1 MNKAIIATIVLAVLV
16 FVGYLLFG
24 PQRTPVTETPTG
36 AQPAAERPAAQDSA
50 AGAPEVSGQTA
61 GREVLVTYTDEGFS
75 PNPVTINKGES
86 VLFMNRSSRQMWPA
100 SAVHPTHTQYPT
112 TGGCIGSTF
121 DACRGIG
128 NGNGWAFQFDIPGT
142 WKYHNHLNV
151 SDTGTVI
158 VNE

>member
-1 MNKAIIATIVLAVLV
+1 MNKAIIATLVLIVLV

-24 PQRTPVTETPTG
+24 PQRVSVTETPTG
-36 AQPAAERPAAQDSA
+36 AQPAVEAPAT
-50 AGAPEVSGQTA
+50 GAPTGGVKPA
-61 GREVLVTYTDEGFS
+61 GEEVLVIYTDKGFS
-75 PNPVTINKGES
+75 PNPITISKGDS
-86 VLFMNRSSRQMWPA
+86 VLFMNRSTKQMWPA

-128 NGNGWAFQFDIPGT
+128 NGNGWAFQFDIAGT

-151 SDTGTVI
+151 ADTGTVI
-158 VNE
+158 VKE